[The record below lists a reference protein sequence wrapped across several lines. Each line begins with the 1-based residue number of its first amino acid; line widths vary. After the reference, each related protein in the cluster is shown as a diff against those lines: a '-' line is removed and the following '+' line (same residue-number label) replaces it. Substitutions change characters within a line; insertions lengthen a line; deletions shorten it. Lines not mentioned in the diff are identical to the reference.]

1 MPKDLSKF
9 QIGSLQLQL
18 GGKTFE
24 VKPPSSAR
32 GIMLVRIVTMGFQA
46 ALNPQGLEEDSIP
59 DILGADVM
67 AAFEMEKDFALEKLA
82 LGADAFDAM
91 VEANIALRDITMA
104 ARYASYYWVFDEE
117 TADHALE
124 DEYRKSHGQPTGP
137 TDTEL
142 PKP

>member
-1 MPKDLSKF
+1 MAKNLSKF
-9 QIGSLQLQL
+9 QIGSLQLEL
-18 GGKTFE
+18 GGSTFE

-46 ALNPQGLEEDSIP
+46 ALNPKGLEEDSIP
-59 DILGADVM
+59 SILGADVM
-67 AAFEMEKDFALEKLA
+67 AQFDMEKDFALEKLA

-91 VEANIALRDITMA
+91 VEADIPMKDITMA
-104 ARYASYYWVFDEE
+104 GRYAAYYWVFDEE

-124 DEYRKSHGQPTGP
+124 DELRKRNGQPTGP